1 MAPCL
6 FLCLGSCP
14 QRITG
19 LRRWVYRLLSQ
30 RLFLQA
36 TGCSTERNHDPR
48 PIDRKVSQRQAG
60 RAPCVEASFSKA
72 LCTQGRT
79 AERNRGVFTWAPPD
93 SVRLDLTTLAACS
106 GVWFTTHMT
115 NGPDF
120 SFEQALIT
128 SGALRVAGVD
138 EVGRGPLAGPVT
150 AAAVILDPAN
160 IPDGLNDSKAL
171 TKKKREQLEPLI
183 LSTAKVSIAHA
194 SVEEIDEIN
203 ILRASHLAMER
214 AVAGLE
220 IIVAGGADH
229 ALIDGNMIPM
239 GLTVPATTIIK
250 GDARSLS
257 IAAASIVAKI
267 SRDRIMAA
275 LAQQYPGYGW
285 DTNAG
290 YGSKS
295 HMSALQN
302 LGVTPH
308 HRRSF
313 KPVHNML

>member
-1 MAPCL
+1 MNATDPSGPDYT
-6 FLCLGSCP
+6 FEE
-14 QRITG
+14 G
-19 LRRWVYRLLSQ
+19 LISR
-30 RLFLQA
+30 
-36 TGCSTERNHDPR
+36 G
-48 PIDRKVSQRQAG
+48 
-60 RAPCVEASFSKA
+60 A
-72 LCTQGRT
+72 LC
-79 AERNRGVFTWAPPD
+79 
-93 SVRLDLTTLAACS
+93 
-106 GVWFTTHMT
+106 
-115 NGPDF
+115 
-120 SFEQALIT
+120 
-128 SGALRVAGVD
+128 VAGVD

-150 AAAVILDPAN
+150 AAAVILDTAN

-171 TKKKREQLEPLI
+171 SRKKREALEPLI
-183 LSTAKVSIAHA
+183 FANAEVSIAHA
-194 SVEEIDEIN
+194 TVEEIDEIN

-214 AVAGLE
+214 AIAGLGR
-220 IIVAGGADH
+220 VDH
-229 ALIDGNMIPM
+229 ALIDGNMIPR
-239 GLTVPATTIIK
+239 GLIIPATTIIK

-267 SRDRIMAA
+267 CRDRIMVE

-295 HMSALQN
+295 HISALQS